1 MQWSSGGW
9 LLSEKAIS
17 DAAKQQCNI
26 AAQLSLLA
34 YDFTYLILWSLV
46 WIPRRHLAAVTAAPD
61 FIILPDNTTDKISDL
76 GY

>member
-34 YDFTYLILWSLV
+34 YDFTYLLIAGSPDVGELV
-46 WIPRRHLAAVTAAPD
+46 YLLIQTGRVLYAV
-61 FIILPDNTTDKISDL
+61 FVFGS
-76 GY
+76 G

>member
-34 YDFTYLILWSLV
+34 YDFTYLDQGKKRLRALTEDTGTV
-46 WIPRRHLAAVTAAPD
+46 HKKGEGKV
-61 FIILPDNTTDKISDL
+61 
-76 GY
+76 